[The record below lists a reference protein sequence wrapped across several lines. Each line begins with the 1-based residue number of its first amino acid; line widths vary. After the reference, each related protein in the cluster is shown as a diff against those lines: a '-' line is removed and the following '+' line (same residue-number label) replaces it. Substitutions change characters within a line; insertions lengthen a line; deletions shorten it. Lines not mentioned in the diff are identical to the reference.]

1 MCQDRWCGFLY
12 NVRTKFVSFSS
23 FRSFR
28 SRCSLHFTSH
38 HFIPLASFSP
48 FSRRFGPCACAMLRL
63 QSLPL
68 RSYLSLCS
76 NYALFKL
83 RFVQTTLVPPPRC
96 FGSTR
101 FVFTLSRVAPVLAP
115 AAPLPPL
122 RSYLSRYRTGM
133 IKNMSNIG
141 EMTERSGEWSRRRN
155 E

>member
-12 NVRTKFVSFSS
+12 SCSNYARFIQLVSFIPFALLTS
-23 FRSFR
+23 F
-28 SRCSLHFTSH
+28 HFTSLH
-38 HFIPLASFSP
+38 STRFVLTLLASLRS
-48 FSRRFGPCACAMLRL
+48 LRL
-63 QSLPL
+63 RDASAPVPPAPLVSL
-68 RSYLSLCS
+68 
-76 NYALFKL
+76 ALFKL